1 MLLLDVETLRYLS
14 LLKVGKYTFTL
25 PQGRNFPCPLLQKG
39 HLARHGELGS
49 ALMPGTHRLR
59 VCLSFARVTLKGT
72 RALQR
77 SRCAWGKEEA
87 GEGGQREEK
96 AVSLP
101 SHGSAALHQ
110 PSGDAGVLMHLP
122 PLQQLG
128 ASAEQQILRGA
139 FQRLRPSPG
148 QQWSCSTSRPRL
160 CLRAKSQPKKRIP
173 LSVSPSLLKNKGH
186 SGIYLEVY

>member
-1 MLLLDVETLRYLS
+1 MLLLDVETLRYPS

-49 ALMPGTHRLR
+49 ALMPGTRRLR

-87 GEGGQREEK
+87 GDGGQREEK

-110 PSGDAGVLMHLP
+110 ASGDAGVLMHLP
-122 PLQQLG
+122 PLQQLRSLCRAADPQRNIPEAPSLPRAAAELLHLPPKALPKG
-128 ASAEQQILRGA
+128 KISAQETY
-139 FQRLRPSPG
+139 S
-148 QQWSCSTSRPRL
+148 SL
-160 CLRAKSQPKKRIP
+160 CL
-173 LSVSPSLLKNKGH
+173 SLPAEK
-186 SGIYLEVY
+186 